1 MRVGIVGAGRIGG
14 HVGIQLGRSG
24 HEVLFSYSRDPA
36 KLEQLAADA
45 QGARAGTPREA
56 VEFGEAVVVAVPWRL
71 IDDVLSQTGSLDGK
85 VVVDTTNQF
94 GSGGL
99 EELPDGL
106 SAVETNAR
114 RMPGALLAKAFNTL
128 TAGYQRDVAEGRV
141 DGDVAMFFAAREQA
155 AIDAAAT
162 LIEGC
167 GFVPVHLGGWE
178 RVRLLEAPRRPGSV
192 YGEAYRPEDGR
203 RIAAAPLDEAARLA
217 NELKIEND

>member
-24 HEVLFSYSRDPA
+24 HEVLLSYSRDPA

-45 QGARAGTPREA
+45 HGARIGTPREA
-56 VEFGEAVVVAVPWRL
+56 VQFGEAVVFAVPWRL

-94 GSGGL
+94 GSRGIDDPPG
-99 EELPDGL
+99 GL

-128 TAGYQRDVAEGRV
+128 TAGYQRDVADGRV
-141 DGDVAMFFAAREQA
+141 DGEVAMFFAAQEQPA
-155 AIDAAAT
+155 SEAAAT
-162 LIEGC
+162 LVEGC
-167 GFVPVHLGGWE
+167 GFAPVHLGGWE
-178 RVRLLEAPRRPGSV
+178 RVRLMEAPRRPGSV
-192 YGEAYRPEDGR
+192 YGEAYRPEDAR
-203 RIAAAPLDEAARLA
+203 RIAAAPLDQAARLA
-217 NELKIEND
+217 NELKIEN